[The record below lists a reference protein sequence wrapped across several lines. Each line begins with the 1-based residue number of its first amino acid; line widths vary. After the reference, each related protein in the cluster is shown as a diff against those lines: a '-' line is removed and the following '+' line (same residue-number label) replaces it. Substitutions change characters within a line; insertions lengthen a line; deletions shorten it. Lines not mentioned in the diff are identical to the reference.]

1 MSYDSESNDENPIPS
16 LAQLMAEEDDFFD
29 IEEEETALLHKES
42 SSLPVIANKSQKE
55 EAIDKRASKE
65 SDIKCKPLKEDFI
78 GKQNQEILRQN

>member
-29 IEEEETALLHKES
+29 IEEEETALLHKER
-42 SSLPVIANKSQKE
+42 SSLPVISNKSQKE
-55 EAIDKRASKE
+55 EAIDKRASIE
-65 SDIKCKPLKEDFI
+65 SNIKCKPLKEDFI